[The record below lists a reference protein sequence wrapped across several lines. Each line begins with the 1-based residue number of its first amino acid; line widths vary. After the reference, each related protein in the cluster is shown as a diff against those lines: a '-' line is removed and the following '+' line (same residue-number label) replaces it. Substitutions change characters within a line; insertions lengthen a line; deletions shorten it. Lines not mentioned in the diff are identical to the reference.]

1 MATQNPIYTD
11 IDAFRSAYQKTFSS
25 DPSKMTF
32 NEKVIGGNTPEAYRD
47 FLVKAQQSN
56 DPSYG
61 MYMSKL
67 ESNYDPTFTVP
78 QTDAYG
84 NIMSLPPPTPGVI
97 QSSTPTQEE
106 KNYLAYGGTPPKTT
120 TSRIVPVEAPTAPI
134 TQQTQP
140 TQLTPQQVTTKR
152 DEYLSKYGYAPP
164 DTELTSGQLSQAS
177 LAELQKR
184 GYTAPT
190 APTTPTGTAEQPVA
204 APTGNTLDEIQASP
218 IPPLPAGYGEG
229 SGLDPANWALQHRQ
243 NIFNAYQKY
252 GITPSA
258 EEVNWQL
265 THNPDINSIE
275 QSIAQAVSSGQ
286 DTRGKMPTGSEA
298 DTKASSV
305 IKSITSPDANGQ
317 EKSLADVVKEFS
329 ISMGLTDITKQ
340 IQAVDDQYGDEVMAV
355 NENPWLS
362 EGMRSKKIQL
372 LDSKYESKKKAL
384 IDRLKLQEDAVAK
397 AVDYWQ
403 KDREYKKDILFK
415 QLDLQSKELD
425 RQLTAEK
432 EARAT
437 STSFQN
443 IGGREVMITYDSQGK
458 IVSQV
463 DLGMSGSPKSSG
475 GGGGGKTPKTQ
486 TGVSDSSE
494 LPSGWENNGDVLREL
509 VTEDISAGGTREQ
522 IDQLYREHG
531 ANMEL
536 VTALLNELLPESE
549 EKSPGIWETIS
560 GIGDWLDSYKD
571 KVRESKGWATKN
583 KPASTN
589 KGGW

>member
-1 MATQNPIYTD
+1 MADSNSPIYTD
-11 IDAFRSAYQKTFSS
+11 INAFRSAYQKTFSS

-317 EKSLADVVKEFS
+317 EKSLADMVKELGE
-329 ISMGLTDITKQ
+329 SMGLPDITKA
-340 IQAVDDQYGDEVMAV
+340 IQDVEDKMGAEIQSI

-362 EGMRSKKIQL
+362 EAERSKRVQL
-372 LDSKYESKKKAL
+372 TEAKYEAKKNAL
-384 IDRLKLQEDAVAK
+384 VERLKLENDVVAQAIK
-397 AVDYWQ
+397 YYES
-403 KDREYKKDILFK
+403 DRAYKKEILFK
-415 QLDLQSKELD
+415 QLDLQQKDID
-425 RQLTAEK
+425 RQLALEK

-437 STSFQN
+437 KTTFQN
-443 IGGREVMITYDSQGK
+443 IGGREIMIVTDNQGK
-458 IVSQV
+458 IVSQT

-475 GGGGGKTPKTQ
+475 GGGGASVTGLYGTNKQRFNLAIDDGVKRLQSGEMWGDVWDEIKKTFPN
-486 TGVSDSSE
+486 VSDEIIDKS
-494 LPSGWENNGDVLREL
+494 L
-509 VTEDISAGGTREQ
+509 GT
-522 IDQLYREHG
+522 IYRDWFTKG
-531 ANMEL
+531 L
-536 VTALLNELLPESE
+536 T
-549 EKSPGIWETIS
+549 SP
-560 GIGDWLDSYKD
+560 LK
-571 KVRESKGWATKN
+571 K
-583 KPASTN
+583 ASTSTLDIFN
-589 KGGW
+589 SM